1 MLKIIPLLVT
11 AVLALP
17 GPLLAQDTGVR
28 VADYRGARSDCAD
41 SGQDE
46 AHHCNRVARS
56 PRTFL
61 ISWWEIPS
69 IGT

>member
-11 AVLALP
+11 AVAGLA
-17 GPLLAQDTGVR
+17 GAAAGSGR
-28 VADYRGARSDCAD
+28 GRGVADHRGPGSDCED

-56 PRTFL
+56 GGH
-61 ISWWEIPS
+61 S
-69 IGT
+69 